1 MSKLCPKCHSK
12 LEERDICYH
21 YKKPHPRSNA
31 AYYCPNCKTV
41 SCWQQLI
48 EETIKSNQQPQSI
61 L

>member
-1 MSKLCPKCHSK
+1 MSKLCPKCHKK
-12 LEERDICYH
+12 LEESDICFH

-31 AYYCPNCKTV
+31 AYYCPNCKEV

-48 EETIKSNQQPQSI
+48 DDKTQFESQSI